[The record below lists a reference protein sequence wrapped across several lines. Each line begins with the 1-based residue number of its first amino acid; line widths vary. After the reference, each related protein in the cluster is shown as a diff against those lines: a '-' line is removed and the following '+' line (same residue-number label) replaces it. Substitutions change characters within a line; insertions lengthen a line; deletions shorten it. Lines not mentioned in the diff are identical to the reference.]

1 MIRHYPCMEI
11 PNHTVPVGPE
21 RIEQNLRA
29 WADITSLC
37 IDLRKS
43 VLRAKLG
50 VDDDSELVRLVFRE
64 SVLAKEKKW
73 TATES

>member
-1 MIRHYPCMEI
+1 MEI
-11 PNHTVPVGPE
+11 RNHTVPVGPE

>member
-1 MIRHYPCMEI
+1 MEI

-64 SVLAKEKKW
+64 SLAKEKKW

>member
-1 MIRHYPCMEI
+1 MRTRQNIHPFDEESI
-11 PNHTVPVGPE
+11 TN
-21 RIEQNLRA
+21 NLRS
-29 WADITSLC
+29 WADITRLC

-43 VLRAKLG
+43 VIRDRDG
-50 VDDDSELVRLVFRE
+50 IEDDEELVRRVFRE

>member
-11 PNHTVPVGPE
+11 RNHTVPVGPE